1 MDKNLNN
8 APPAASSCQ
17 FPQNYRVNKKN
28 ITNILNVV
36 NYDLNNNND
45 EIECIQN
52 NSLFTTE
59 AHNLKMN
66 NIHASSSDY
75 LAAASNEDQEHL
87 KTITAQD
94 RCSPNSK
101 PIEGWE
107 TFALD
112 DNEQFLKDL
121 TAAED
126 AQSIAQKT
134 IVNITGREQSF
145 MDLLSNDTE
154 ALEVAAAALNS
165 PQLCQ
170 CVKDV
175 GTALDRFWKSV
186 EGIDKIKILPLDR
199 SGNASV
205 IYLNEAGIGIRHHW
219 SEIAAFASCFNQ
231 LLSLKRAKNN
241 KSDGNNKN

>member
-1 MDKNLNN
+1 MNKNLNN
-8 APPAASSCQ
+8 TYIAASPCQ

-28 ITNILNVV
+28 VTNILNVV
-36 NYDLNNNND
+36 NYGLNNNND
-45 EIECIQN
+45 EIKYTQN

-66 NIHASSSDY
+66 DMPASSSDY

-87 KTITAQD
+87 KTITSQN
-94 RCSPNSK
+94 RCPLNSK
-101 PIEGWE
+101 SIKDWE
-107 TFALD
+107 AFALD
-112 DNEQFLKDL
+112 DNEQFLKNL
-121 TAAED
+121 TAAQD
-126 AQSIAQKT
+126 TQSIAQKT

-186 EGIDKIKILPLDR
+186 EGIDKIKILSLDR

-205 IYLNEAGIGIRHHW
+205 IYLNKAGIGIRHHW

-231 LLSLKRAKNN
+231 LLNLKRAKE
-241 KSDGNNKN
+241 